1 MPNGHH
7 PLKIASLGFQHV
19 LAMYTGA
26 VAVPLVIGSALKLT
40 PMQIA
45 YLIAIDLVTSGAAT
59 LLQVYRNRFSG
70 IGLPVVLGCTF
81 TAVGPIIA
89 IGSEYGMAAVYGA
102 IIVSGIILLFFS
114 GILGKL
120 VQSLPPV
127 VIGSVVTIIGLTLI
141 PVAINNV
148 AGGQGSPDFGAPS
161 NLLLGFGVLIL
172 ILILHRLFPGFIRA
186 ISVLIGLLAGTVIAF
201 FMGKVDLSAVGQASW
216 FHMPQPFYFHTPTF
230 EASPILMMILVS
242 LISMIE
248 STGVFLALGKICNQ
262 PLNSHDL
269 TRGYRAEGIATIL
282 GGIFN
287 AFPYTTYSQ
296 NVGLVQLSQVKSRH
310 VVATAGFILILLG
323 LVPKIA
329 AITTII
335 PPAVLGGAMI
345 AMFGMVIASGIR
357 ILSDI
362 DFNNNENLL
371 IIACSIG
378 MGLGVTAVPD
388 FFKAL
393 PENLQLLT
401 NSGIVTGS
409 VTAVAMHL
417 FFWLFQGIK
426 GVKKKSPSIQHSS

>member
-1 MPNGHH
+1 MLNRYHR
-7 PLKIASLGFQHV
+7 LKIALLGFQHV

-26 VAVPLVIGSALKLT
+26 VAVPLVIGNALKLT

-45 YLIAIDLVTSGAAT
+45 YLIAIDLVTSGVAT
-59 LLQVYRNRFSG
+59 LLQIFRNRFSG

-89 IGSEYGMAAVYGA
+89 IGSQFGMAAVYGA

-127 VIGSVVTIIGLTLI
+127 VIGTVVTIIGLTLI
-141 PVAINNV
+141 PVAINNI
-148 AGGQGSPDFGAPS
+148 AGGEGSPDFGAPS

-172 ILILHRLFPGFIRA
+172 ILILYRLFDGFTRS
-186 ISVLIGLLAGTVIAF
+186 ISVLIGLIAGTIIAC
-201 FMGKVDLSAVGQASW
+201 FMDKVDLSTVRQASW
-216 FHMPQPFYFHTPTF
+216 FHMPRPFFFQTPAF
-230 EASPILMMILVS
+230 EASAIFMMVLVS

-262 PLNSHDL
+262 PLKSQDL
-269 TRGYRAEGIATIL
+269 TRGYRAEGIATII

-287 AFPYTTYSQ
+287 AFPYTTFSQ

-310 VVATAGFILILLG
+310 VVAVAGFILILLG

-345 AMFGMVIASGIR
+345 AMFGMVIASGIH

-362 DFNNNENLL
+362 DFNSNENLL

-388 FFKAL
+388 LFRAL

-417 FFWLFQGIK
+417 LFRLLR
-426 GVKKKSPSIQHSS
+426 GVKKKSPSIQQSS

>member
-1 MPNGHH
+1 MPNSYH

-26 VAVPLVIGSALKLT
+26 IAVPLVIGNALKLT

-59 LLQVYRNRFSG
+59 LLQVFRNRFSG

-89 IGSEYGMAAVYGA
+89 IGSQFGMAAVYGA

-148 AGGQGSPDFGAPS
+148 AGGQGAPDFGAPS

-172 ILILHRLFPGFIRA
+172 ILILHRLFTGFIRA
-186 ISVLIGLLAGTVIAF
+186 ISVLIGLIAGTIIAF
-201 FMGKVDLSAVGQASW
+201 FMGKADLSAVGQASW
-216 FHMPQPFYFHTPTF
+216 FHMPQPFYFQTPTF
-230 EASPILMMILVS
+230 EASAIFMMVLVS

-262 PLNSHDL
+262 PITSRDL

-296 NVGLVQLSQVKSRH
+296 NVGLVQLSQVKSRG
-310 VVATAGFILILLG
+310 VVAVAGFILILLG

-357 ILSDI
+357 ILSEI

-409 VTAVAMHL
+409 ITAVAMHL
-417 FFWLFQGIK
+417 FFRVFQRIRRN
-426 GVKKKSPSIQHSS
+426 SPSVQQSS